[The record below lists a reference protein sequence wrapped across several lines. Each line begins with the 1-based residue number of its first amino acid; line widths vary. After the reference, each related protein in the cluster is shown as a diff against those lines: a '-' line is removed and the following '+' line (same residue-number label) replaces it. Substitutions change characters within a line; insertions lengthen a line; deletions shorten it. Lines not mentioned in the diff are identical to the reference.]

1 MIPVTKP
8 FQPPLDELNVHLQD
22 IWKSGIFTNNGPKAQ
37 QLELELKKYLGV
49 QDLLFLTNGTIAL
62 QLAIKALDLKGDIIT
77 TPFSYVAT
85 TSSIMWEGC
94 TPVFVDIDKET
105 FNIDHTL
112 IEAQITPKTS
122 AILATHVFGN
132 PCDIDAID
140 IIAKKHKLKVIYDG
154 AHAFGVTY
162 KGESIFNFGD
172 ITTCSTHATKLFH
185 TVEGGF
191 VVSKNKDLMKKI
203 TYMRNFGHDGPYE
216 YSEVGINGKNSELH
230 AAVGLVNLKY
240 IDQIIK
246 RRKMIFELY
255 RNRLSNILLFN
266 QKWNNLASNNF
277 SYYPVLFNSEKDLEK
292 CQTVLNEDFIF
303 GRRYFK
309 PSLDSIYNLKEEN
322 RYCENSNL
330 ISNNIFCL
338 PFYYELSEDQIGK
351 VCQILTKLIY

>member
-8 FQPPLDELNVHLQD
+8 FQPPLDELNLHLQD

-37 QLELELKKYLGV
+37 QLELELKEYLEV
-49 QDLLFLTNGTIAL
+49 PDLLFLTNGTIAL
-62 QLAIKALDLKGDIIT
+62 QLAIKALDLKGEIIT

-85 TSSIMWEGC
+85 TSSIVWEGC

-105 FNIDHTL
+105 FNIDPTL
-112 IEAQITPKTS
+112 IEDKITSKTS

-140 IIAKKHKLKVIYDG
+140 IIAKKHNLKVIYDG
-154 AHAFGVTY
+154 AHAFGVKY

-191 VVSKNKDLMKKI
+191 VVSKNKDLMKRVAC
-203 TYMRNFGHDGPYE
+203 MRNFGHNGPYE

-246 RRKMIFELY
+246 RRKMI
-255 RNRLSNILLFN
+255 
-266 QKWNNLASNNF
+266 
-277 SYYPVLFNSEKDLEK
+277 
-292 CQTVLNEDFIF
+292 
-303 GRRYFK
+303 
-309 PSLDSIYNLKEEN
+309 
-322 RYCENSNL
+322 
-330 ISNNIFCL
+330 
-338 PFYYELSEDQIGK
+338 
-351 VCQILTKLIY
+351 

>member
-37 QLELELKKYLGV
+37 QLELELKEYLDV
-49 QDLLFLTNGTIAL
+49 PDLLFLTNGTIAL
-62 QLAIKALDLKGDIIT
+62 QLAIKALDLKGEIIT

-85 TSSIMWEGC
+85 TSSIIWEGC

-105 FNIDHTL
+105 FNIDPTL
-112 IEAQITPKTS
+112 IEAQITSKTS

-140 IIAKKHKLKVIYDG
+140 IIAKKYNLKVIYDG

-191 VVSKNKDLMKKI
+191 VVSKNKDLMKRVAF
-203 TYMRNFGHDGPYE
+203 MRNFGHNGPYE
-216 YSEVGINGKNSELH
+216 YSEIGINGKNSELH
-230 AAVGLVNLKY
+230 AAVGLVNLKHFKEINRERCAIY
-240 IDQIIK
+240 EEYLNNLLRDN
-246 RRKMIFELY
+246 IFY
-255 RNRLSNILLFN
+255 
-266 QKWNNLASNNF
+266 QKWNKHSKNNY
-277 SYYPVLFNSEKDLEK
+277 SYFPVLFKIKLE
-292 CQTVLNEDFIF
+292 LNKYITALNNDNIF
-303 GRRYFK
+303 PRKYFS
-309 PSLDSIYNLKEEN
+309 PSLNTISVF
-322 RYCENSNL
+322 
-330 ISNNIFCL
+330 SNNQNLPQAETVSNRILCL
-338 PFYYELSEDQIGK
+338 PLYKGVPF
-351 VCQILTKLIY
+351 KLVINSFNSVL